1 MKNIKLK
8 LNPKFKKKLLLSG
21 LHLFL
26 AVALVVITPLLLSDS
41 YNQSIQRIREGDPV
55 SQARSNL
62 KNYRAK
68 VIEVL
73 DEVEAQDSFSRTDMV
88 YQEVIVEILEGDKKD
103 QRLTLTYP
111 ISVVNRDNERLSKG
125 DAVVVSEL
133 PDFSSLDSNQ
143 NQDLLEI
150 PENTENSEDIDLQKT
165 NDDETLQ
172 KNSTTNVNESFQI
185 EDQSNFNDSENF
197 SLVGRYRFH
206 SILWLLAFFIL
217 IIVILAGIKG
227 LTATL
232 AVIFSLTVL
241 IQFLIPQILNG
252 GNIIWTT
259 FLVSVI
265 IGLVSLF
272 LSHGFSKRTI
282 ISSLA
287 MLITL
292 VLSTFFADF
301 AVEFTKLT
309 GLSSDE
315 VFSLQ
320 TSQVSAN
327 INFQGLLLAG
337 IIIGS
342 IGVLDDV
349 IVAQATA
356 IQEISSANPALK
368 FVDLVK
374 KGFIIGKEHIISMV
388 NSLAF
393 AYVGSSL
400 PILLL
405 FVLYSTSELWMIL
418 NQELISEEIIRTLV
432 GSVTLFLAVPITTI
446 LSAKFLQDKS
456 LEDQPL
462 KSYFSNKEDENPF
475 DKLKSDFESSTEK
488 LIEPDSAFEDFS
500 RKKAN
505 SKKVRL

>member
-73 DEVEAQDSFSRTDMV
+73 DEVEAQESFSRTDMV

-133 PDFSSLDSNQ
+133 PDFSSSDSNQ

-150 PENTENSEDIDLQKT
+150 PENTDLQKT
-165 NDDETLQ
+165 NNDETLQ
-172 KNSTTNVNESFQI
+172 ENSTTNVNRSFQI

-197 SLVGRYRFH
+197 SLVGRYRFN
-206 SILWLLAFFIL
+206 SILWLLAFFVL
-217 IIVILAGIKG
+217 VIVILAGMKG
-227 LTATL
+227 LTAAL

-287 MLITL
+287 MLTTL

-368 FVDLVK
+368 FADLIK

-418 NQELISEEIIRTLV
+418 NQELIAEEIIRTLV

-456 LEDQPL
+456 LEEQPL
-462 KSYFSNKEDENPF
+462 KSYFSGKEEENPF